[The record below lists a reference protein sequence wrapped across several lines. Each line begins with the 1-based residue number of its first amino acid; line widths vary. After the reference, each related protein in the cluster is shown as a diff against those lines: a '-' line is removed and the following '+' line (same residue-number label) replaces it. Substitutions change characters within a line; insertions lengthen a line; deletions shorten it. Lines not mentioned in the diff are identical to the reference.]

1 MSSALLIAAR
11 YAVPL
16 EEIALS
22 FIRSGGPGGQN
33 VNKVATAVQLRFD
46 LAGSPSLPVAV
57 KQRAARLAGTRLTGE
72 GVIVITA
79 SSFRT
84 QARNRDDALER
95 LTTLLSRA
103 ARPPK
108 IRVPTRPTL
117 ASKRRRAEA
126 KKSRSGIKALRGR
139 VDPGQ

>member
-1 MSSALLIAAR
+1 AQRHCVGGDLSPTIDRSRLSAHTRSMSSALLIAAR

-84 QARNRDDALER
+84 HPRNRDHPL
-95 LTTLLSRA
+95 
-103 ARPPK
+103 
-108 IRVPTRPTL
+108 
-117 ASKRRRAEA
+117 
-126 KKSRSGIKALRGR
+126 
-139 VDPGQ
+139 